1 MCRTRMIQ
9 VADISTTERVS
20 QSGGDSLEDRVDY
33 ALREARVQSSPVVVL
48 RITVRV
54 LLITRSCF
62 ARGSL
67 GAGFGWGGGG
77 GGNNIFVSVSGVRS
91 SSSIN

>member
-54 LLITRSCF
+54 LLITPKLFC
-62 ARGSL
+62 
-67 GAGFGWGGGG
+67 AGVSWGRVWVGGGG
-77 GGNNIFVSVSGVRS
+77 GW
-91 SSSIN
+91 